1 VAKSGRLEVTS
12 RNGLRGVSASERG
25 QESEKFP
32 LLVLGRPQGKPF
44 RYGISDGREKISVF
58 FQYHM
63 NQPEPLIRLTLR
75 RAPRFSTEPQHTQS
89 YVALFHSARLTEP
102 EPPNGLSKWK
112 RIFNALAVAGKK
124 TGTGTSPYTSFR

>member
-63 NQPEPLIRLTLR
+63 NQPEPFDSPDLEARAQVLDGAATHAELR
-75 RAPRFSTEPQHTQS
+75 GFIPLRPVDGA
-89 YVALFHSARLTEP
+89 
-102 EPPNGLSKWK
+102 
-112 RIFNALAVAGKK
+112 
-124 TGTGTSPYTSFR
+124 